1 MAVSSQRPTPHLILG
16 GARSGKSRYAEALVT
31 SLPPPYVY
39 IATAEVLDEEMRQR
53 VLAHQERRK
62 ESWETVETALDL
74 LPTLESLQGRAKPVL
89 VDCLTLWLTNLLLRA
104 SGSPPEDAVEKL
116 CGFLRIADYPL
127 FLVSNEVGAGIVPEN
142 ALARRF
148 RDLAGAANQKV
159 AHSCRAATLL
169 VAGLPVVLK

>member
-1 MAVSSQRPTPHLILG
+1 MSESSRRPTPHLILG

-31 SLPPPYVY
+31 ALPGPYVY

-62 ESWETVETALDL
+62 ESWETIETALEL
-74 LPTLESLQGRAKPVL
+74 LPALEGLKGRGRPVL
-89 VDCLTLWLTNLLLRA
+89 IDCLTLWLTNILLRGPGLPA
-104 SGSPPEDAVEKL
+104 EDAIEEL
-116 CGFLRIADYPL
+116 CAFLRVADYPL

-148 RDLAGAANQKV
+148 RDLAGRANQMV
-159 AHSCRAATLL
+159 AQSCRAATLV
-169 VAGLPVVLK
+169 VAGLPLVLK